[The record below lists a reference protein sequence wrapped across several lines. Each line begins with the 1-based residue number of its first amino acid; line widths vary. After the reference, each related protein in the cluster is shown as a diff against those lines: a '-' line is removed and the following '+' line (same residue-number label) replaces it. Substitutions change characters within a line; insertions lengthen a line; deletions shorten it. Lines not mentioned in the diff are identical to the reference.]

1 MGAILLLVI
10 WHAYLANA
18 CSRKIIPT
26 FFFARLTGIF
36 EGGFCV
42 ICMFIFFTW
51 TLTTQL
57 WKYIQRENSTEF
69 TSTYGMP
76 CVKTLFKITD
86 FCRFFFF
93 NIKSIKIWNA
103 ERSFGKYVFN
113 TRKKNIYFNEMMTFK
128 LKHIFCFKINL
139 KKVPWYEGK
148 TH

>member
-1 MGAILLLVI
+1 MHT
-10 WHAYLANA
+10 WQTHAAGKLFQHSFSLGWREYLKEDIVLSA
-18 CSRKIIPT
+18 CSSPLLERLLRSYENTLKGKIL
-26 FFFARLTGIF
+26 RNLH
-36 EGGFCV
+36 
-42 ICMFIFFTW
+42 
-51 TLTTQL
+51 QL
-57 WKYIQRENSTEF
+57 QR
-69 TSTYGMP
+69 MP

-128 LKHIFCFKINL
+128 LKRIFCFKINL
-139 KKVPWYEGK
+139 KNVPWYEGK